1 MKDELLGI
9 IRGVMFG
16 GLWRRDY
23 TSWECR
29 AQLVSLAWLYF
40 GYEGSSSTGG
50 DYSCCWNRGLA
61 PLVGMSMGSRLSTQ
75 HGHPGQGGL
84 LAGQVQPGLCPYPM
98 FHAALNS
105 VASHRCF
112 EPHFWYG
119 CSLIRGSPHLHRT
132 RCKKW
137 TTLYRPRQPQDEEN
151 QEPLV
156 GVLPPFLDDVVV

>member
-61 PLVGMSMGSRLSTQ
+61 PLVGMSRGHVFLPNMGIQAKGVCWQAKCSQ
-75 HGHPGQGGL
+75 DFAPI
-84 LAGQVQPGLCPYPM
+84 PC

-119 CSLIRGSPHLHRT
+119 CSLIRGYPHLHRT

-137 TTLYRPRQPQDEEN
+137 TTLYRPRQPHDEEN